1 MSFIPG
7 IKPIARKIIICLTFL
22 VLLIAFSPII
32 NTSLAEPSTGSLDSS
47 LSEHIILTWA
57 EDPRT
62 TQTITWKA
70 EDMNQDRVQYQPA
83 AGFNGSFDS
92 AWEVIA
98 AKTGS
103 DDGHYH
109 FEATIRGL
117 TPGTGYVY
125 RIGKEGSWSAPVTF
139 TSAAAGDNFSFL
151 YMGDV
156 QEGFDSWGE
165 MLEKVYKDHPGL
177 KFGLLGGDLVD
188 NGSSIEEWQ
197 QFFTVASPVFN
208 QIPLMPAAGNHDNT
222 ELFWSAFALPRNG
235 PEGYE
240 EKFYSFDYGN
250 CHITVLNSNFMGA
263 PGIGDYDKLINW
275 LQNDF
280 KDSEQRWKLV
290 VFHHPPYPVVY
301 DWRAEHLQNNWVPF
315 LEQCGADMV
324 LVGHQHVYMR
334 TKPLLDGAIQAD
346 GEGIV
351 YIMGNAGTK
360 HYGPG
365 PDYDYIAKQ
374 LAYVSNYQ
382 IINIDGDTL
391 TLTAKD
397 AGGNVIDSYE
407 IVKQPV
413 TGNPVYMVTPVADP
427 AYQIESANDGI
438 KAMSINSGVSGMKY
452 FGVQV
457 GPVKAH
463 AGVETVVFS
472 HLRDGFQLGI
482 NATKADFDVVDTAQA
497 GFNVQ
502 PGDMVKAYMVDDL
515 TNAVDHNPTILQ

>member
-1 MSFIPG
+1 MSFISG
-7 IKPIARKIIICLTFL
+7 IKPIAKKIIICLT
-22 VLLIAFSPII
+22 VLALLFAFFPII
-32 NTSLAEPSTGSLDSS
+32 NPCCAEPSVGSIDSS
-47 LSEHIILTWA
+47 LSEHTILSWT

-62 TQTITWKA
+62 TQAITWRT
-70 EDMNQDRVQYQPA
+70 EDINQDRVQYQPA
-83 AGFNGSFDS
+83 VGFNGSFDI
-92 AWEVIA
+92 AREVIA
-98 AKTGS
+98 AGAGS
-103 DDGHYH
+103 GDGHFH
-109 FEATIRGL
+109 FEVTIRGL
-117 TPGTGYVY
+117 TSGTDYVY

-139 TSAAAGDNFSFL
+139 TTAADGDNFSFL

-156 QEGFDSWGE
+156 QEGYVFWGE
-165 MLEKVYKDHPGL
+165 MVKKVYEDHPGL

-188 NGSSIEEWQ
+188 NGNSIVEWQ
-197 QFFTVASPVFN
+197 QFIIAASPVFSR
-208 QIPLMPAAGNHDNT
+208 IPLMPSAGNHDNT

-240 EKFYSFDYGN
+240 EMFYSFDYGI
-250 CHITVLNSNFMGA
+250 CHIVVLNSNLMGA
-263 PGIGDYDKLINW
+263 PGIGDYDKLIKW
-275 LQNDF
+275 LKNDL
-280 KDSEQRWKLV
+280 KNSEQRWKLV

-334 TKPLLDGAIQAD
+334 TKPVLDGAIKSD

-374 LAYVSNYQ
+374 VAYVSNYQ
-382 IINIDGDTL
+382 IISIDGDTL
-391 TLTAKD
+391 TLIAKD
-397 AGGNVIDSYE
+397 ADGNIIDSYE
-407 IVKQPV
+407 IVKRPV
-413 TGNPVYMVTPVADP
+413 TGSPIYTVTPMVSP
-427 AYQIESANDGI
+427 AYKIESTNDGI
-438 KAMSINSGVSGMKY
+438 MIMTVNIDVSGMKY

-457 GPVKAH
+457 EPVKTH
-463 AGVETVVFS
+463 AGDETVVFS
-472 HLRDGFQLGI
+472 HLRDGVQLVI

-502 PGDMVKAYMVDDL
+502 PGDMVKVYMVDEL
-515 TNAVDHNPTILQ
+515 TNVIDHNPTILQ